1 MHYGR
6 CAIGVLLTL
15 PLRRQLLAR
24 PHYSLVAY
32 VFSSHVVYQSFV
44 LHHRNALTKKTW
56 EETVLRED
64 KLYSSY
70 DQHYEARVI

>member
-56 EETVLRED
+56 EETVQGRQVILKLRPA
-64 KLYSSY
+64 L
-70 DQHYEARVI
+70 